1 MKAAAFTPTSPHR
14 WAIRMASYTSV
25 YNRSAIVLLPVLS
38 FGTCCVSLLI
48 IGGGSLLD
56 IAEITYFFGVKR
68 SFLIMP
74 AIIGLATGLLDWF
87 LPSRKWLLI
96 SSAILST
103 IAALF
108 FGWALSQSIIYF

>member
-38 FGTCCVSLLI
+38 FCTCCVSLLI
-48 IGGGSLLD
+48 IGGGSRLD